1 MENNLMMMV
10 ALTAMLGIGI
20 GFAIS
25 RFLLNKALKARENA
39 ANSKAKAILKEA
51 ENEAEVLKKNKILEA
66 KEKFLQLK
74 SEHEKAIR

>member
-51 ENEAEVLKKNKILEA
+51 ENEA
-66 KEKFLQLK
+66 
-74 SEHEKAIR
+74 